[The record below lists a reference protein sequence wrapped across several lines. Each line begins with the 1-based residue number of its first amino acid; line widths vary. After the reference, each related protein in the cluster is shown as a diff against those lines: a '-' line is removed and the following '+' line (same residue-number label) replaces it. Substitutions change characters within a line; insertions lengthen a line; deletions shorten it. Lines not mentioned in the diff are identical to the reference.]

1 MSYAIMRFEKRQATN
16 VKGMENHNERKTE
29 NHSNEEIETDK
40 SHLNY
45 DLVSCSNYKEAID
58 KELSERYTKK
68 TAIRK
73 DAVVATEFLFTSDTE
88 FFDKLSPGEEKKY
101 FEECLDFLKEK
112 FGEKNIISA
121 KVHKD
126 EKTPHLH
133 AVIIP
138 LHNDGSLSMKKY
150 VDSKKDLMKLQDSL
164 FEKISKE
171 FPQLER
177 GQSKTIT
184 ESKHK
189 DLKELKKETNYLE
202 NQLDLHNKKIS
213 IQKDKIS
220 SLNINDEFKNL
231 KEKFDKNVKEK
242 TRGIFEKET
251 YYEVSDTF
259 MNTMRKSLIHVQ
271 DAIKINQENA
281 NFKKLEEN
289 YFKLSSEHS
298 MLKNELTTF
307 KKLLE
312 KPLVKDAIKQQKEL
326 DISNS
331 WKKKLEK
338 NKGFDLSR

>member
-29 NHSNEEIETDK
+29 NHSNEEIEADK

-73 DAVVATEFLFTSDTE
+73 DAVVATEFLFTSDKE

-101 FEECLDFLKEK
+101 FEECLDFLKDK

-133 AVIIP
+133 AVVVP
-138 LHNDGSLSMKKY
+138 LHDDGSLSMKKY
-150 VDSKKDLMKLQDSL
+150 VDSKKDLIKLQDSF

-202 NQLDLHNKKIS
+202 NQIDLYNKKIS
-213 IQKDKIS
+213 VHKEKITT
-220 SLNINDEFKNL
+220 LNSDEDFKNL
-231 KEKFDKNVKEK
+231 KQKYKENVEEK
-242 TRGIFEKET
+242 TRGILKKET
-251 YYEVSDTF
+251 YYEVSSTF
-259 MNTMRKSLIHVQ
+259 INTIRKSLIHVQ
-271 DAIKINQENA
+271 DAIKINQENL
-281 NFKKLEEN
+281 NFKKLEEK

-298 MLKNELTTF
+298 QLKNEMTNL
-307 KKLLE
+307 KKMLE
-312 KPLVKDAIKQQKEL
+312 KPLVKEAIEQQK
-326 DISNS
+326 DMDFKNV

-338 NKGFDLSR
+338 NKGLDLSR

>member
-1 MSYAIMRFEKRQATN
+1 MSYAIMRFEKRHAEN
-16 VKGMENHNERKTE
+16 LKGMENHNERKTE
-29 NHSNEEIETDK
+29 NHSNQEIETDK

-45 DLVSCSNYKEAID
+45 DLISCSNYKDAID
-58 KELSERYTKK
+58 KELKERYTK
-68 TAIRK
+68 TSAIRK

-112 FGEKNIISA
+112 FGEKNILSA

-150 VDSKKDLMKLQDSL
+150 VDSKKDLMKLQDSF

-213 IQKDKIS
+213 IQKEKIN

-312 KPLVKDAIKQQKEL
+312 KPLVKEAIKQQKEL

>member
-1 MSYAIMRFEKRQATN
+1 MSYAIMRFEKRHAEN
-16 VKGMENHNERKTE
+16 LKGMENHNERKTE
-29 NHSNEEIETDK
+29 NHSNKEIETDK

-45 DLVSCSNYKEAID
+45 DLISCSNYKEAID
-58 KELSERYTKK
+58 KELSERYTKT

-101 FEECLDFLKEK
+101 FEDCLDFLKEK

-150 VDSKKDLMKLQDSL
+150 VDSKKDLMKLQDSF

-213 IQKDKIS
+213 IQKEKIS

-298 MLKNELTTF
+298 MLKNELINF

>member
-1 MSYAIMRFEKRQATN
+1 MSYAIMRFEKRHAEN
-16 VKGMENHNERKTE
+16 LKGMENHNERKTE
-29 NHSNEEIETDK
+29 NHSNKEIETDK

-45 DLVSCSNYKEAID
+45 DLISCSNYKEAID
-58 KELSERYTKK
+58 KELSERYTKT

-150 VDSKKDLMKLQDSL
+150 VDSKKDLMKLQDSF

-202 NQLDLHNKKIS
+202 NQLELHNKKIS
-213 IQKDKIS
+213 IQKEKIS
-220 SLNINDEFKNL
+220 SLNINGEFKNL

-259 MNTMRKSLIHVQ
+259 MNTMRTSLVYVQ

-298 MLKNELTTF
+298 MLKNELITF

>member
-1 MSYAIMRFEKRQATN
+1 MSYAIMRFEKRHAEN
-16 VKGMENHNERKTE
+16 LKGMENHNERKTE
-29 NHSNEEIETDK
+29 NHSNKEIETDK

-45 DLVSCSNYKEAID
+45 DLISCSNYKEAID
-58 KELSERYTKK
+58 KELKERYTKT

-150 VDSKKDLMKLQDSL
+150 VDSKKDLMKLQDSF

-202 NQLDLHNKKIS
+202 NQLELHNKKIS
-213 IQKDKIS
+213 IQKEKIS

-259 MNTMRKSLIHVQ
+259 MNTMRTSLVYVQ

-298 MLKNELTTF
+298 ILKNELTTF

-326 DISNS
+326 DINNS